1 MKRRARVPPPVAP
14 TGAIATYRKLLRAIE
29 RDFDDGVRVLFER
42 ETGVR
47 FDAPADGGD
56 GPTLDV
62 DVVARLKRELVK
74 LVKSATR
81 RKDLVKV
88 LADVAK
94 RTDATAAE
102 NLARQLR
109 SMPGIDVIPPAP
121 ELGRIIELFREEQT
135 DLIRSVTYEKML
147 RIRKVLDANRGAR
160 VENVAKRIREETSVS
175 RSKAELIAR
184 DQVAKL
190 NAAVTWSRHTAAGI
204 TEYTW
209 STSGDERVRP
219 GHARLDGQRFKY
231 AKPPVVDESGRRA
244 NPGEDYQCRCLAVP
258 VLSVD

>member
-1 MKRRARVPPPVAP
+1 MKRPARVPPPVAP
-14 TGAIATYRKLLRAIE
+14 SGATATYAKLLRSIE
-29 RDFDDGVRVLFER
+29 RSFDDGVRAVFER

-56 GPTLDV
+56 GPTLDDV
-62 DVVARLKRELVK
+62 VVARIKREILK

-88 LADVAK
+88 LANVAT
-94 RTDATAAE
+94 RTDKTAAD

-109 SMPGIDVIPPAP
+109 AVQGIDVIPPAP
-121 ELGRIIELFREEQT
+121 ELGRIVELFREEQT
-135 DLIRSVTYEKML
+135 NLIRSVTYEKML
-147 RIRKVLDANRGAR
+147 RIRRVLDANRGAR
-160 VENVAKRIREETSVS
+160 VENVAKRIRDETSVS
-175 RSKAELIAR
+175 KSKAELIAR

-190 NAAVTWSRHTAAGI
+190 NAAVTWSRHQAAGI

-219 GHARLDGQRFKY
+219 SHARLDGKRFSY
-231 AKPPVVDESGRRA
+231 AKPPVVDDSGRTA
-244 NPGEDYQCRCLAVP
+244 NPGEDYQCRCVAVP
-258 VLSVD
+258 VLSID